1 MVKVEWK
8 VEKVSEN
15 TLNFRIRH
23 ASDDRTSILET
34 PLTSRSIN
42 RTRNV
47 DIYARRG
54 NRSDATEPTIQSI
67 YQALKNNDIIGIVRR
82 SPRPVLF
89 RIGRCRYLISIHKEG
104 ARYAIN
110 GEKCNVEIILKAVA
124 RTIMRAAYLDGKG
137 VEAQEAL
144 DDYLNRCLLIPENV
158 AYAMENRVPYHFY
171 ERSGNE
177 IFKRLTRLNLMQID
191 EDQFAIEVS
200 SGLWG
205 EIGVKELNSLVDSYL
220 VGRKRSKK
228 WSNLPP
234 AKLYYQTVGEKPSLA
249 QVKIM
254 KEFLKQ
260 NRKPE
265 GAEKRAMELFENMCR
280 DYPEITKG
288 QHKGVLAMFVR
299 GKYADWMIVDN
310 QSKRGI
316 QDVSTYVLT
325 TGGAGEAQENPF
337 SHPII
342 NNTDRVAKWSGPICI
357 DNLSNGAT
365 KGDQFAARAF
375 ACKNDA
381 MLKKLVSTVSR
392 YIQNHAENQQDIRLD
407 WDAMCEL
414 SSKAPKIKS

>member
-1 MVKVEWK
+1 MVKVKWSVKK
-8 VEKVSEN
+8 VTEN

-34 PLTSRSIN
+34 PFVSRGFS

-54 NRSDATEPTIQSI
+54 NRSDATEPTIQAI
-67 YQALKNNDIIGIVRR
+67 YQALKNNNVMGIVRNSR
-82 SPRPVLF
+82 RPVLF
-89 RIGRCRYLISIHKEG
+89 RIGRCKYLISIHKDG
-104 ARYAIN
+104 SRYAIN
-110 GEKCNVEIILKAVA
+110 GERCNVEIILKAVA
-124 RTIMRAAYLDGKG
+124 RTIMRSAYLNGTG

-144 DDYLNRCLLIPENV
+144 DDYLTRCINIPENV

-171 ERSGNE
+171 ERTNDE
-177 IFKRLTRLNLMQID
+177 IVKHLTRMNLMQID
-191 EDQFAIEVS
+191 TDRFAIEIS
-200 SGLWG
+200 SGVWG
-205 EIGVKELNSLVDSYL
+205 EMATKELNSLVDSYL
-220 VGRKRSKK
+220 IGRKRSKR

-234 AKLYYQTVGEKPSLA
+234 AKLYFQTMGEMPTLA
-249 QVKIM
+249 QIKIM

-265 GAEKRAMELFENMCR
+265 GAEKRAMQLFENMCR

-288 QHKGVLAMFVR
+288 EHKGVLAMFVR

-325 TGGAGEAQENPF
+325 TGTAGEAQTHPF

-342 NNTDRVAKWSGPICI
+342 NKTDRVAKWSGPICI
-357 DNLSNGAT
+357 DNLSSGAT

-375 ACKNDA
+375 ALLNDN
-381 MLKKLVSTVSR
+381 MTLQLVSTIRPYV
-392 YIQNHAENQQDIRLD
+392 YNKNQADDVIPDRLD
-407 WDAMCEL
+407 WEYDY
-414 SSKAPKIKS
+414 SKEESE

>member
-1 MVKVEWK
+1 M
-8 VEKVSEN
+8 SEEI
-15 TLNFRIRH
+15 LNFRIRH
-23 ASDDRTSILET
+23 ASDDRTSILEA
-34 PLTSRSIN
+34 PLSSRSIR

-54 NRSDATEPTIQSI
+54 NRSDATEPTIQAI
-67 YQALKNNDIIGIVRR
+67 YQALKNNDILGIVRR
-82 SPRPVLF
+82 NPRPVLF
-89 RIGRCRYLISIHKEG
+89 RIGRCRYLISVHKDG
-104 ARYAIN
+104 SRYAIN
-110 GEKCNVEIILKAVA
+110 GEKHNVEIILKGIA
-124 RTIMRAAYLDGKG
+124 RTIMRAAYLDGEG
-137 VEAQEAL
+137 VDAQEAL

-171 ERSGNE
+171 EREGNE
-177 IFKRLTRLNLMQID
+177 IFVRKTRLNLMQTD
-191 EDQFAIEVS
+191 VDKFAIEVS
-200 SGLWG
+200 SGVWG
-205 EIGVKELNSLVDSYL
+205 DIEVRELNSLVDCYL
-220 VGRKRSKK
+220 IGRKRSKK

-234 AKLYYQTVGEKPSLA
+234 AKLYYQTVGDLPTKP

-265 GAEKRAMELFENMCR
+265 GAEKRAMELFDNMCR
-280 DYPEITKG
+280 DYPDITKG

-325 TGGAGEAQENPF
+325 TGNSGEAQPEPF
-337 SHPII
+337 SHPIT
-342 NNTDRVAKWSGPICI
+342 NNTDKVAKWAGPICI

-392 YIQNHAENQQDIRLD
+392 YIQDHAVNQQDIRLD
-407 WDAMCEL
+407 WDAMCKL
-414 SSKAPKIKS
+414 SEKAPKIKS